1 MAKVNWYENENFPFR
16 YSLNLPDLDLHTV
29 YTYHFNELLKD
40 ALKICTIE
48 DMPETYD
55 RRFFM
60 LVLLL
65 NGKICCFRDT
75 KGSGDLIAL
84 NMKEAQ
90 KPDRYYVPSKVLV
103 VNPTFNGYSYTLTPG
118 VDCSVIYCTSMDQ
131 YSFGLAQGGLY
142 GLISTTAQLLADN
155 TISINTAQKNM
166 RLHKLLAAD
175 DTNTVKSIEA
185 AMKKMYYG
193 EPFQVVQKK
202 LLDQLADIPM
212 QPTDQ
217 NNIQQLLQANQY
229 IKAQFYERIGF
240 ITHDQ
245 MKKERLISSELTE
258 GAEMAI
264 FNILD
269 MIDNIREGIERTNE
283 LFGTKMK
290 LVVSPLIL
298 ANIGAAAEPEEDPEE
313 AAMEAA
319 EDPAESESEDQSGDG
334 EPDQEEDAA
343 EPEAED
349 QSGDGE
355 PDQEEDA
362 AEPEAEDQSGDGEP
376 DQEEDAAEPEAEDQ
390 SGDGEPD
397 QEEDAAEL
405 ESEDQSGDGEPDQ
418 AEPAAEKAAEV
429 LMEAAAELAQ
439 QAAEL
444 AEGETAQDPIEAL
457 EEAAERYKLKRG
469 GAA

>member
-1 MAKVNWYENENFPFR
+1 MGKVNWYENENFPFR
-16 YSLNLPDLDLHTV
+16 YALNLPDLDLHTV

-65 NGKICCFRDT
+65 NGKICCFRDF

-90 KPDRYYVPSKVLV
+90 KPNRYYVPSKVIV

-118 VDCSVIYCTSMDQ
+118 EDCSVIYCTSMDQ
-131 YSFGLAQGGLY
+131 YSYGLAKGGLY

-175 DTNTVKSIEA
+175 DSNTVKSIEA

-269 MIDNIREGIERTNE
+269 MIDNIREGIERTNK
-283 LFGTKMK
+283 LFGTRMK

-313 AAMEAA
+313 AAMAAA
-319 EDPAESESEDQSGDG
+319 EDPAEPEPEAEAQSGDGEPDQEEDAAEPEADDQSGDG

-343 EPEAED
+343 EPEADD

-355 PDQEEDA
+355 PNQEEDA
-362 AEPEAEDQSGDGEP
+362 E
-376 DQEEDAAEPEAEDQ
+376 
-390 SGDGEPD
+390 
-397 QEEDAAEL
+397 
-405 ESEDQSGDGEPDQ
+405 
-418 AEPAAEKAAEV
+418 EKAAEV

>member
-48 DMPETYD
+48 DMPETFD

-65 NGKICCFRDT
+65 NGKICCFNDI
-75 KGSGDLIAL
+75 KGNGDLIAL

-118 VDCSVIYCTSMDQ
+118 KDCSVIYCTTMDQ
-131 YSFGLAQGGLY
+131 YSYGIAQGGLY

-212 QPTDQ
+212 QSTDQ
-217 NNIQQLLQANQY
+217 QIISQLLQANQY

-264 FNILD
+264 FNIMD

-283 LFGTKMK
+283 LFGINMK

-313 AAMEAA
+313 AAMAEA
-319 EDPAESESEDQSGDG
+319 EDPAEPDQEDPAAEPEAADQSGDG
-334 EPDQEEDAA
+334 EPDQEDPAA
-343 EPEAED
+343 EPEPEDED
-349 QSGDGE
+349 QSADGE
-355 PDQEEDA
+355 P
-362 AEPEAEDQSGDGEP
+362 
-376 DQEEDAAEPEAEDQ
+376 
-390 SGDGEPD
+390 
-397 QEEDAAEL
+397 EL
-405 ESEDQSGDGEPDQ
+405 EE
-418 AEPAAEKAAEV
+418 EPAAEEAAEV
-429 LMEAAAELAQ
+429 LMEAAAELAE

-444 AEGETAQDPIEAL
+444 IEAEDTRDPLDAL
-457 EEAAERYKLKRG
+457 EEAAERFRMKRG